1 MTKTRLLT
9 FTACICTV
17 FALLFSSVHGEYLT
31 DAGKILKKY
40 DVSLDGAISVSDV
53 TATLNHLATSAAEK
67 NDPFFDFSGEGVT
80 SIGDVTLLLN
90 YLANNCGH
98 KRQILPAKEPTCTED
113 GHTEGAICALCSL
126 PLMTQTTFKASGHQ
140 YEGDRCTLCKQAD
153 AKAYLEKMTLHE
165 KICQLFILR
174 PEELGNGQS
183 ATALNSALENGL
195 SAYPVGG
202 FILFANNISTPD
214 QLTDFTSDMQSSS
227 KIPLFMAV
235 DEEGGRVAR
244 IARKSSF
251 PEKNIGTALSIG
263 QTGDPQN
270 AYNAY
275 STVGSYLKKYGFN
288 LDFAPVADVFTN
300 PKNTVIG
307 DRAFGTTPDLVSKM
321 LSAAL
326 QGMESTKVIGCT
338 KHFPGHGDT
347 AADSHTGFV
356 QVTKSWEELKDCEIL
371 PFKAAIDEG
380 VSMIMTAH
388 ITTPNVTNDG
398 LPASLSYEMI
408 TGKLRN
414 ELGFQ
419 GVVIT
424 DALEMGAIAN
434 HYGAGEACVMALE
447 AGCDILLLPA
457 DFSSGYEA
465 ISAALSEGRL
475 SEQRLN
481 ESVLRILQLK
491 AEYGI
496 L

>member
-1 MTKTRLLT
+1 M
-9 FTACICTV
+9 
-17 FALLFSSVHGEYLT
+17 
-31 DAGKILKKY
+31 
-40 DVSLDGAISVSDV
+40 
-53 TATLNHLATSAAEK
+53 
-67 NDPFFDFSGEGVT
+67 
-80 SIGDVTLLLN
+80 
-90 YLANNCGH
+90 
-98 KRQILPAKEPTCTED
+98 
-113 GHTEGAICALCSL
+113 
-126 PLMTQTTFKASGHQ
+126 
-140 YEGDRCTLCKQAD
+140 
-153 AKAYLEKMTLHE
+153 
-165 KICQLFILR
+165 
-174 PEELGNGQS
+174 
-183 ATALNSALENGL
+183 
-195 SAYPVGG
+195 GG
-202 FILFANNISTPD
+202 FILFANNISLPD
-214 QLTDFTSDMQSSS
+214 RLTDFTSDMQSSS

-263 QTGDPQN
+263 QTGDP
-270 AYNAY
+270 
-275 STVGSYLKKYGFN
+275 
-288 LDFAPVADVFTN
+288 
-300 PKNTVIG
+300 KNTVIG

-321 LSAAL
+321 LTAAL

-408 TGKLRN
+408 MVKLRN

-424 DALEMGAIAN
+424 DAPEMGAIAN

-465 ISAALSEGRL
+465 INTALSEGRL